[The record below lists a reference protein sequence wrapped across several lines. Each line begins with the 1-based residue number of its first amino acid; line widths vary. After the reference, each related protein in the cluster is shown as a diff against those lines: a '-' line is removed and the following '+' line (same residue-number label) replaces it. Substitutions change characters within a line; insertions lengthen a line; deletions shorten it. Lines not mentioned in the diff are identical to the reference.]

1 MKGEPEKMKPKKIKI
16 TLSQRES
23 AFFPIEARW
32 TINSVKYSAVFETE
46 ARARSYFN
54 GKYIYTEIV
63 TK

>member
-1 MKGEPEKMKPKKIKI
+1 MKPKKIKI
-16 TLSQRES
+16 TLSQREN

-46 ARARSYFN
+46 AQARRYFN
-54 GKYIYTEIV
+54 GKYIFADIV